1 MDILLILLVIG
12 MGIVNMFV
20 LRFFVKTLYEK
31 LEKLYEK
38 ENPSETRA
46 PFTPIDFT
54 TSSGTGSTAVRNI
67 SDRFD
72 KPAKNTVMD
81 TDENEVDLNEDTPMA
96 VPPDVKFEVEG
107 GDSIVPP
114 GYTAKPN

>member
-1 MDILLILLVIG
+1 MEILTLVLIGLGFLLNI
-12 MGIVNMFV
+12 FV
-20 LRFFVKTLYEK
+20 TRYFVKSLYQKIVVLHETDNTEK
-31 LEKLYEK
+31 SDAYTSP
-38 ENPSETRA
+38 NPALPVDKSIPVA
-46 PFTPIDFT
+46 PKSLF
-54 TSSGTGSTAVRNI
+54 SG
-67 SDRFD
+67 FD

-81 TDENEVDLNEDTPMA
+81 TDENEVDLNEDTPMV